1 MNTDCVYKK
10 TFFLPFFAPGIS
22 RTIMTQRKIFFSSS
36 KPNKAFFD
44 KNLDSKDVVYDVII
58 PSIFPQK
65 GWKVIFNL
73 KILKK
78 TNLTLLLLHIVSNDI
93 KTKETNYYSQCLF
106 FFMKFNLFHSFLLTT
121 MKGVPVCLS
130 VCLTSNGFIIGS
142 IFSVFT
148 KVRHCQKLISK
159 FRVSNTWTN
168 TRFFSICWISEWA

>member
-106 FFMKFNLFHSFLLTT
+106 FHEIQFVSQFPSYNNERCA
-121 MKGVPVCLS
+121 CLS
-130 VCLTSNGFIIGS
+130 FCLSDFKRIYYWLNFFGVHQGQTLPEIDF
-142 IFSVFT
+142 
-148 KVRHCQKLISK
+148 KISS
-159 FRVSNTWTN
+159 F
-168 TRFFSICWISEWA
+168 